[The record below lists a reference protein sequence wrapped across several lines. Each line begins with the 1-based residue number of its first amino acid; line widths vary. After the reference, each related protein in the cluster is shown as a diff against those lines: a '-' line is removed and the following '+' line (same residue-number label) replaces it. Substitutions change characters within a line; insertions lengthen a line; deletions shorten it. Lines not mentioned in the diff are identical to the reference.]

1 MQNIKYIFFADNSDN
16 IPPNDKTTTC
26 KTSNQEPENI
36 NSLKFAL
43 IGLLIVAFII
53 VFAYLYTQLL
63 EKRIKVT
70 RIV

>member
-1 MQNIKYIFFADNSDN
+1 MTKQLHVRLRTKN
-16 IPPNDKTTTC
+16 
-26 KTSNQEPENI
+26 
-36 NSLKFAL
+36 LKISILF
-43 IGLLIVAFII
+43 GLLIVAFII

>member
-1 MQNIKYIFFADNSDN
+1 M
-16 IPPNDKTTTC
+16 TW
-26 KTSNQEPENI
+26 NQEHEN
-36 NSLKFAL
+36 NSSLKFAL

-53 VFAYLYTQLL
+53 VFAYFYTQLL